1 MPKRNDRN
9 YKTGKSSNPR
19 QNPISNGGGAS
30 TLPEL
35 YGQDKEKWEYDDETK
50 LREAELLSFMSGMP
64 IIGGFVRGIQG
75 ARYMDDYYRN
85 TGFIPSY
92 PGLNDPYGGFSTL
105 GRSVGNAALSLA
117 TRGGS
122 AGYNVKEGTND
133 LLTFYNYAYQ

>member
-9 YKTGKSSNPR
+9 YKTGQSSNPR
-19 QNPISNGGGAS
+19 AHTKDPGYGAS

-35 YGQDKEKWEYDDETK
+35 YGQDSEKWNYEDETK

-64 IIGGFVRGIQG
+64 VIGGFVRGIQG

-85 TGFIPSY
+85 TGMLPSY

-105 GRSVGNAALSLA
+105 GRSVGNAAVSLA
-117 TRGGS
+117 TRGKS
-122 AGYNVKEGTND
+122 AGYDVKEGTND

>member
-9 YKTGKSSNPR
+9 YKTGRSSNPR
-19 QNPISNGGGAS
+19 QHPKSNGGGAS

-35 YGQDKEKWEYDDETK
+35 YGDKKSWDYDDETR
-50 LREAELLSFMSGMP
+50 LREAKLLSFMSGLP
-64 IIGGFVRGIQG
+64 VVGGFVRGVQG

-105 GRSVGNAALSLA
+105 GRSIGDTALSLA
-117 TRGGS
+117 TRGKS